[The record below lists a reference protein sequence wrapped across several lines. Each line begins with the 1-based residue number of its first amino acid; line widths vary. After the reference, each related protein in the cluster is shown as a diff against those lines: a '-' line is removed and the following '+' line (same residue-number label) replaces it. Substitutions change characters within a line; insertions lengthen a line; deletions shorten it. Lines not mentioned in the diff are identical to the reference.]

1 MANDAKATDRVAVA
15 ALVALAFTMGV
26 LARQAFPQ
34 EVRGYMTISVYDSNG
49 IPRVERVD
57 IERRP

>member
-1 MANDAKATDRVAVA
+1 MAQEAKTIDRVAVA
-15 ALVALAFTMGV
+15 ALVALAFCAGI

-34 EVRGYMTISVYDSNG
+34 EVRGYMTISVYDSDG